1 MAIRKIFF
9 DIETRNTF
17 QDAGSNDPAA
27 LDISVV
33 CIYDSKTD
41 LYTSYLQEELHKLWP
56 ILEQADLL
64 IGYNSEHFDLPL
76 LNKYYAGDLSK
87 IKHVDLLKEIRASIN
102 RRVKLDQVA
111 EGTLGTNKSS
121 HGLQAIVWWNQG
133 KIDEIIKY
141 CIDDV
146 KITKEVYEYARK
158 HKHLK
163 FKEGPGVNMIKLNP
177 KDWEKMND
185 QPAMT
190 YTLPF

>member
-1 MAIRKIFF
+1 MALRKIFF

-27 LDISVV
+27 LDISCV
-33 CIYDSKTD
+33 CIYDSKTEE
-41 LYTSYLQEELHKLWP
+41 YSSYLQEDLPKLWP
-56 ILEQADLL
+56 ILEAADML

-76 LNKYYAGDLSK
+76 LNKYYPGDLST
-87 IKHVDLLKEIRASIN
+87 IHHIDLLKEIRASIN

-146 KITKEVYEYARK
+146 KITKDVYDFARK
-158 HKHLK
+158 NKHLL
-163 FKEGPGVNMIKLNP
+163 FKEGGKVNTIKLDTKN
-177 KDWEKMND
+177 WEKLPEK
-185 QPAMT
+185 PAMT
-190 YTLPF
+190 FSLLF

>member
-27 LDISVV
+27 LDISCV

-41 LYTSYLQEELHKLWP
+41 EFTSYLQEDLHKLWP
-56 ILEQADLL
+56 ILEKADLL

-76 LNKYYAGDLSK
+76 LNKYYQGDLSK

-111 EGTLGTNKSS
+111 EGTLGTNKSA
-121 HGLQAIVWWNQG
+121 HGLQAIVWWRQG

-146 KITKEVYEYARK
+146 RITRDIYDYARK
-158 HKHLK
+158 NKKLL
-163 FKEGPGVNMIKLNP
+163 FREGGKDNVIKLDP
-177 KDWEKMND
+177 KGWEKMD
-185 QPAMT
+185 DKPAMT
-190 YTLPF
+190 FSLPF